1 MKKVVLSS
9 LLAASVSVFV
19 SAQAPVNINSGAQQ
33 QKPAGGAVELPAAE
47 ANAYNNAISQ
57 TDPKAK
63 AAALE
68 AYLTQYPNTT
78 LKAAVLEQMMGA
90 YGQANDAPHTLA
102 TADKVLQL
110 NPNDIRA
117 LAIETSLRKT
127 QGDQNADAA
136 AKSAAYAQAAS
147 FAQRGLQATKPAD
160 MPQADFD
167 KIKQSVTPYFYSAI
181 GIDALTR
188 KDMPAAIAAY
198 ESELKSVDAETTK
211 QPAPYLQDTFFLA
224 NAYYGS
230 NPPDLLKCSFYA
242 TRTATYAPDQFK
254 PTFQPLA
261 SYCYKK
267 YHGSDEGYDA
277 MKTAAA
283 ANVFYPADLAV
294 KPAPTPA
301 DFVNQ
306 LLSNPTTD
314 LATLALSDREFVIT
328 NGTPEQ
334 ADKVF
339 APVKG
344 KEVKVPGY
352 VVSVTDTDVMLAVS
366 EDAQQATPKVADFD
380 FKLKA
385 PLKTAPT
392 VGEKVEMVGTFDSY
406 TQKPLIINMV
416 NAEPAAKAPAP
427 KAPTKR
433 AAPARRSSRKR

>member
-9 LLAASVSVFV
+9 LLAASVSVFA
-19 SAQAPVNINSGAQQ
+19 SAQAPVNINSGA

-47 ANAYNNAISQ
+47 ANAYNNAVSQ

-78 LKAAVLEQMMGA
+78 LKSAVLIQLLGA
-90 YGQANDAPHTLA
+90 YQQAGDAAKTLD
-102 TADKVLQL
+102 TADKILQVT
-110 NPNDIRA
+110 PTDIRA
-117 LAIETSLRKT
+117 LAIEAGLRKA
-127 QGDQNADAA
+127 QADQNADATAKA
-136 AKSAAYAQAAS
+136 AGYAQAAS

-160 MPQADFD
+160 ISQEDFD
-167 KIKQSVTPYFYSAI
+167 KIKTAATPYFYSAV

-198 ESELKSVDAETTK
+198 EAELKAVPEEQTK
-211 QPAPYLQDTFFLA
+211 QPGPILQDTFFLA

-230 NPPDLLKCSFYA
+230 TPPDLLKCTFYA
-242 TRTATYAPDQFK
+242 TRTVTFAPDQFK

-261 SYCYKK
+261 TYCYKK

-277 MKTAAA
+277 VKTAAA
-283 ANVFYPADLAV
+283 SSVFYPATLTV

-306 LLSNPTTD
+306 LLATTTD
-314 LATLALSDREFVIT
+314 LSTLALSDREFVIT
-328 NGTPEQ
+328 NGTAEQ

-344 KEVKVPGY
+344 KEVRVPGY
-352 VVSVTDTDVMLAVS
+352 VVSVTDTDVTLAVS
-366 EDAQQATPKVADFD
+366 DDAQAATPKTADFD
-380 FKLKA
+380 FKLKE
-385 PLKTAPT
+385 PLKTPPT
-392 VGEKVEMVGTFDSY
+392 VGEKVEMIGTFDSY
-406 TQKPLIINMV
+406 TQKPLIINMI
-416 NAEPAAKAPAP
+416 NAELPAKAPAKAAP
-427 KAPTKR
+427 KKG
-433 AAPARRSSRKR
+433 AAPARRPAARKR